1 MKKTNEENTR
11 RVKID
16 EILVQMLSFSDNVS
30 SIKVCSST
38 ENEEDIYAE
47 KTS

>member
-16 EILVQMLSFSDNVS
+16 GILVQILCFSDNVA
-30 SIKVCSST
+30 SIKVRSST
-38 ENEEDIYAE
+38 ENEEDIYAV
-47 KTS
+47 KMS